1 MTKKIV
7 DKSEEAYNGK
17 YINFR
22 SRLHQLVPG
31 VDRKSCEGCAL
42 YDIPNC
48 PDSITKLC
56 RQGFILK
63 KVKIYLSKHHQY
75 EFVSSYLYDQPL
87 SNYQPNQ

>member
-56 RQGFILK
+56 RQGFIFK
-63 KVKIYLSKHHQY
+63 ESKRITMI
-75 EFVSSYLYDQPL
+75 ETI
-87 SNYQPNQ
+87 

>member
-1 MTKKIV
+1 MAYFTNQLQQAYLLLTYIRNNMTKKV
-7 DKSEEAYNGK
+7 DRSDEAYNGK
-17 YINFR
+17 YLNFR
-22 SRLHQLVPG
+22 NKLHQLVPG

-63 KVKIYLSKHHQY
+63 KVN
-75 EFVSSYLYDQPL
+75 V
-87 SNYQPNQ
+87 